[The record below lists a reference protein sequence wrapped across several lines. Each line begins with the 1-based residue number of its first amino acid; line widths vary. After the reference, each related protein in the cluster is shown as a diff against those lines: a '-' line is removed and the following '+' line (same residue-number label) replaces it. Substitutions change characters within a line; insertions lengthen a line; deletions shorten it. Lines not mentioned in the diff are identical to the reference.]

1 MDRGEGMG
9 APPMWWRRPAFR
21 VRSEPLPRG
30 RKAERLTPMRHIASK
45 LAALMASSALL
56 AACATTTQTTQR
68 VTAADIGTSPYG
80 LFLAGQGALNDGRGA
95 QAAALFDRARVEGDD
110 GEGLIAE
117 RAFTAAVLAG
127 DIQRAASMTPAGE
140 AASEGGKRLARM
152 VQAVEAMAEDKPK
165 VARTLLAAD
174 AVGFPHKPAA
184 ALLSPWAAAMAG
196 DAEGSIVRPQSHG
209 DKIVDYFGMLGQAH
223 LFERAKRYDEAETD
237 FKALVGAQVSDDLV
251 ALAYGGFL
259 ERRGRRADAAA
270 LYAQGLALQPHNS
283 ALSNART
290 RALDPRSQPPP
301 APGLKEGA
309 AESLMAPAAAMLA
322 AKQDEIGLAYLRLAL
337 RLDPTLNS
345 AWLTVG
351 DLMQSAGDI
360 DSARAAY
367 AKPRPGSVE
376 YAASRSKLAWSY
388 QTAKDPEMALK
399 LAREAAATGDSD
411 AKITLADLLRVNEK
425 FAESAEVL
433 NGVIGPNPD
442 WRLLYARGVAYD
454 RAGNWANGERDLKAA
469 LALKPDDAELLNYL
483 GYSWIDRGENLK
495 EALAMVQRA
504 VGQNPK
510 SGAMVDS
517 LGWAYYRLGDFKKAV
532 ELLESAVELE
542 AGDPDINNHL
552 GDAYWRVGR
561 RDEAEFQWRRVLT
574 LAPEIKL
581 KSEAE
586 AKLGTGLG
594 PDGPATKARVAGK

>member
-1 MDRGEGMG
+1 
-9 APPMWWRRPAFR
+9 
-21 VRSEPLPRG
+21 
-30 RKAERLTPMRHIASK
+30 MRQIASK
-45 LAALMASSALL
+45 LAVLMASSALL
-56 AACATTTQTTQR
+56 AACASTPQTTITR
-68 VTAADIGTSPYG
+68 LAADDLGTSPYG

-95 QAAALFDRARVEGDD
+95 QAAALFDRARVAGDD

-127 DIQRAASMTPAGE
+127 DIQKAAAVAPAGD
-140 AASEGGKRLARM
+140 AASEGGKRLGRM
-152 VQAVEAMAEDKPK
+152 VQAVEALAEDKPK

-196 DAEGSIVRPQSHG
+196 DVEGSIVRPQSRG
-209 DKIVDYFGMLGQAH
+209 DKVVDYFGMLGQAY
-223 LFERAKRYDEAETD
+223 LYERARRYDEAETD
-237 FKALVGAQVSDDLV
+237 FKALVGSQATDDLV
-251 ALAYGGFL
+251 VLAYGGFL

-270 LYAQGLALQPHNS
+270 LYAQGLAAQPHNS
-283 ALSNART
+283 ALSNARA
-290 RALDPRSQPPP
+290 RAIDPRSQPPA

-309 AESLMAPAAAMLA
+309 AMSLMAPAAAMLA
-322 AKQDEIGLAYLRLAL
+322 AKQDEIGLAYLRMAL

-351 DLMQSAGDI
+351 DLMESAGDI
-360 DSARAAY
+360 DAARAAFE
-367 AKPRPGSVE
+367 KPRPGSVE
-376 YAASRSKLAWSY
+376 FASARAKLAWSY
-388 QTAKDPEMALK
+388 QNAKEPETALR

-454 RAGNWANGERDLKAA
+454 RAGRWADGERDLKAA

-495 EALAMVQRA
+495 EALAMVQKA
-504 VGQNPK
+504 VGQNPR

-517 LGWAYYRLGDFKKAV
+517 LGWAYYRLGDYKKAV
-532 ELLESAVELE
+532 ELLENAVELE

-574 LAPEIKL
+574 LAPEAKL
-581 KSEAE
+581 KAEAE
-586 AKLGTGLG
+586 AKLGSGLG
-594 PDGPATKARVAGK
+594 PDGPAVKARIAGK

>member
-1 MDRGEGMG
+1 
-9 APPMWWRRPAFR
+9 
-21 VRSEPLPRG
+21 
-30 RKAERLTPMRHIASK
+30 MRHIASK
-45 LAALMASSALL
+45 LAVLMASSALL
-56 AACATTTQTTQR
+56 TACATAAPQTTTSR
-68 VTAADIGTSPYG
+68 VTPEDLGTSPYG

-127 DIQRAASMTPAGE
+127 DIQRAAAMAPAGD
-140 AASEGGKRLARM
+140 AASEGGKRLGRM
-152 VQAVEAMAEDKPK
+152 VLAVEALAEDKPK
-165 VARTLLAAD
+165 VARPLLAPD
-174 AVGFPHKPAA
+174 AIGFPHKPAA
-184 ALLSPWAAAMAG
+184 ALLAPWAAAMAG
-196 DAEGSIVRPQSHG
+196 DVDGSIVRPQARG
-209 DKIVDYFGMLGQAH
+209 DKVVDYFGMLGQAY
-223 LFERAKRYDEAETD
+223 LYERAKRYDEAETD
-237 FKALVGAQVSDDLV
+237 FKALVGSQATDDLV
-251 ALAYGGFL
+251 VLAYGGFL

-270 LYAQGLALQPHNS
+270 LYAQALAAQSHDS
-283 ALSNART
+283 ALTAARA
-290 RALDPRSQPPP
+290 RALDPKSQPPA

-309 AESLMAPAAAMLA
+309 AEALMAPAAAMLA
-322 AKQDEIGLAYLRLAL
+322 AKQDEIGLAYLRMAL

-360 DSARAAY
+360 EAARAAY
-367 AKPRPGSVE
+367 SKPKPGSPE
-376 YAASRSKLAWSY
+376 FAAARAKLAWSY
-388 QTAKDPEMALK
+388 QAAKDPETALK

-411 AKITLADLLRVNEK
+411 AKITLADLLRANDK

-433 NGVIGPNPD
+433 NQVIGANPD

-454 RAGNWANGERDLKAA
+454 RAGRWADGERDLKAA
-469 LALKPDDAELLNYL
+469 LALKPDDPELLNYL
-483 GYSWIDRGENLK
+483 GYSWIDRGEHLK
-495 EALAMVQRA
+495 EALAMVQKA

-517 LGWAYYRLGDFKKAV
+517 LGWAYYRLGDYKKAV
-532 ELLESAVELE
+532 ELLENAVELE

-574 LAPEIKL
+574 LAPEPKL
-581 KSEAE
+581 KAEAE
-586 AKLGTGLG
+586 AKLGAGLG
-594 PDGPATKARVAGK
+594 AEGPAAKPRVADK